1 MKGKKL
7 IIQNNFLKK
16 ALNKAGKCLH
26 APEQRIILGAT
37 ALATQPFIDLNNK
50 SVDKETR
57 KTSAARTV
65 AKIIAGTLVG
75 VGVRY
80 AGIKFIK
87 NNCKYIIENGK
98 ILPVKGKSFFLPSI
112 KKMVHG
118 LKKTANSG
126 LNIAEFEKRMDK
138 YIKAMG
144 TLAATIAMIGT
155 NFLLDAPLT
164 KWLTKVFVNM
174 VNKQSEQNKK
184 EVK

>member
-1 MKGKKL
+1 M
-7 IIQNNFLKK
+7 IIQNDLVKK
-16 ALNKAGKCLH
+16 ALDKAGKHLH

-57 KTSAARTV
+57 KTSAARTI
-65 AKIIAGTLVG
+65 AKIIAGTIVG
-75 VGVRY
+75 VAVRY

-87 NNCKYIIENGK
+87 NNCQYTIKNGEVLVK
-98 ILPVKGKSFFLPSI
+98 KGKCFFMPCI
-112 KKMVHG
+112 KKMVEG
-118 LKKTANSG
+118 LKKQPTDV
-126 LNIAEFEKRMDK
+126 LNEAKLKKRIDK

-164 KWLTKVFVNM
+164 KWLTKIFVNKI
-174 VNKQSEQNKK
+174 NKHAIQDKTEG
-184 EVK
+184 E